1 MKVKKHY
8 TLEEIQQK
16 MADFCVYQDRCYTDV
31 EKKFRDFDL
40 IPEAKDHIL
49 LFLLE
54 NNFLNEERFALNF
67 ARGKFNQ
74 KQWGKNRIQRELK
87 LRKIQPRLI
96 QQALDQLDFEDYYTT
111 LQSLYVKKKREIK
124 ESNPYK
130 KRQKIYQH
138 LLYKG
143 FESELISE
151 VLNAQDA

>member
-1 MKVKKHY
+1 MALKKHY
-8 TLEEIQQK
+8 TVEEIQQK
-16 MADFCVYQDRCYTDV
+16 MANFCVYQDRCYEDV

-49 LFLLE
+49 LFLIE
-54 NNFLNEERFALNF
+54 NNFLNEERFAMNF

-96 QQALDQLDFEDYYTT
+96 EKALKQIDLDAYYTT
-111 LQSLYVKKKREIK
+111 LQTIYLKKKQEIK
-124 ESNPYK
+124 EPNPYK
-130 KRQKIYQH
+130 KRQKMYRY
-138 LLYKG
+138 LVYKG

-151 VLNAQDA
+151 VLNQ